1 MENKIYDYIV
11 IGSGF
16 GGSVSAMR
24 LAEKGYSVLVIE
36 KGKRLEVKK
45 LPKTDWNIRRFLW
58 APIIKCFGPQS
69 LTFFKEVFI
78 LGGVGV
84 GGGSNVYGNT
94 HMYPQDHFF
103 QNKAWSH
110 LDKDWKATL
119 KPYYDKA
126 KFMLGTIPFKD
137 LHEEDFILKEIAQ
150 DMGQEASFGGVNVG
164 VYYEGENGVDP
175 YFKGLGPK
183 RDACQKCAGCML
195 GCQFNSKNT
204 LEKNYLFFAE
214 KFGAEILPET
224 KVTGIEKIN
233 EEYLV
238 SVENSTS
245 IFTKNKRTLKAKG
258 VVVSAGVIGTM
269 KLLLKEKYET
279 GKLKNISNRLGFN
292 IRTNSEMLCG
302 ISNADRKLNNS
313 IAISSYFNPDENTH
327 IEVVKYNTDSGAMG
341 RMSALA
347 TGPAR
352 TGVRFAKLIGNIATK
367 PIQFLKST
375 FKIRKWGRSSL
386 ILLVMQSLE
395 ESMTLKWSKGLFGGK
410 LKFDP
415 KNSFAVPAYIDVG
428 QKVMHRYAEKV
439 SGIPLNAGSEILLNT
454 PMTAHILGGCNMGK
468 DAEEGVV
475 NEKFEVHNYPNLY
488 VLDGSIIPCNLGV
501 NPSLTI
507 TSLSEYAMSH
517 IPEKE
522 GNRNV
527 SLEEQMR
534 VIGKSESSEKSQI
547 LK

>member
-1 MENKIYDYIV
+1 MENKHFDYIV

-24 LAEKGYSVLVIE
+24 LAEKGYKVLVIE
-36 KGKRLEVKK
+36 KGKRLKEKN

-58 APIIKCFGPQS
+58 APILKCFGPQS

-103 QNKAWSH
+103 ENKAWSH
-110 LDKDWKATL
+110 LNKNWKTTL
-119 KPYYDKA
+119 KPFYDKA
-126 KFMLGTIPFKD
+126 RFMLGTIPFKD
-137 LHEEDFILKEIAQ
+137 LHEEDFILKEIAA
-150 DMGQEASFGGVNVG
+150 DMGKETSFGGVNVG
-164 VYYEGENGVDP
+164 VYYEGKDNIDP

-183 RDACQKCAGCML
+183 RNACQKCSGCML

-204 LEKNYLFFAE
+204 LEKNYLYFAE
-214 KFGAEILPET
+214 KFGAKILPET
-224 KVTGIEKIN
+224 VVTGINTKEKGY
-233 EEYLV
+233 EV
-238 SVENSTS
+238 TVESSTS
-245 IFTKNKRTLKAKG
+245 FFNKNKRTLTANG
-258 VVVSAGVIGTM
+258 VIVSAGVIGSM
-269 KLLLKEKYET
+269 KLLLKQKYET
-279 GKLKNISNRLGFN
+279 KSLSKISNLLGHS

-302 ISNADRKLNNS
+302 VSNADRKLNNG

-327 IEVVKYNTDSGAMG
+327 IEVVKYNDDSGAMG

-347 TGPAR
+347 TGPGQ
-352 TGVRFAKLIGNIATK
+352 TGVRAVKLLGNILTK
-367 PIQFLKST
+367 PLQFLKST
-375 FKIRKWGRSSL
+375 FTIRKWGKNAI

-395 ESMTLKWSKGLFGGK
+395 ESLTLKWSKGIFGSR
-410 LKFDP
+410 LKFDS
-415 KNSFAVPAYIDVG
+415 KTSFAVPAYIDVG
-428 QKVMHRYAEKV
+428 QQVLHRFAKKVK
-439 SGIPLNAGSEILLNT
+439 GIPLNAGSEILLNT
-454 PMTAHILGGCNMGK
+454 PMTAHILGGCSMGEN
-468 DAEEGVV
+468 ANEGVV

-507 TSLSEYAMSH
+507 TSLSEYAMSQ

-522 GNRNV
+522 GNQNI
-527 SLEEQMR
+527 SLDEQMR
-534 VIGKSESSEKSQI
+534 TIEDKLDSVKS
-547 LK
+547 